1 MSRNMPEP
9 LGCRFECGAQTNL
22 FGARSATM
30 AEGSRPPVCCRGR
43 TGGAPAYSGSTG
55 GSTLLAGPW
64 RSIRPQAVAPRCK
77 SKSPWRTE
85 MSIQILLADDHP
97 LVRQGLKLL
106 LEREGFK
113 VTAEAGNGHEAV
125 KLAQELHPDVAL
137 IDLAMPLLNGLD
149 AIHEIQ
155 KVSPKTKTILLTM
168 HTESHYILQGVRAG
182 AKGVVLKTHA
192 SEDLVRAIRE
202 ASRGGTYMSPEVSR
216 ALVQAYQGK
225 TELRPDPLSPRER
238 QVLQLIAEGKT
249 TKEVATFLQIS
260 VKTAETHRTRIMT
273 KLNIHETAG
282 LVRYAIRSG
291 LTQA

>member
-1 MSRNMPEP
+1 
-9 LGCRFECGAQTNL
+9 
-22 FGARSATM
+22 
-30 AEGSRPPVCCRGR
+30 
-43 TGGAPAYSGSTG
+43 
-55 GSTLLAGPW
+55 
-64 RSIRPQAVAPRCK
+64 
-77 SKSPWRTE
+77 
-85 MSIQILLADDHP
+85 
-97 LVRQGLKLL
+97 
-106 LEREGFK
+106 
-113 VTAEAGNGHEAV
+113 
-125 KLAQELHPDVAL
+125 
-137 IDLAMPLLNGLD
+137 
-149 AIHEIQ
+149 
-155 KVSPKTKTILLTM
+155 M
-168 HTESHYILQGVRAG
+168 HTESHYILHGVRAG

-202 ASRGGTYMSPEVSR
+202 ASRGGTYMSSQVSS

-238 QVLQLIAEGKT
+238 QVQLIAEGKT